1 MLPSLEDYTGL
12 KKTMTSIH
20 KTAIVSSNSKI
31 DESVEIGAYSIIGAD
46 VEIGKDTRIDS
57 HVMVTGKTKI
67 GKSNHIYSYCSI
79 GDDPQ
84 DKKYDNED
92 TEVEIGDRNTI
103 REYTTINK
111 GTTQDVGVTRLGND
125 NWIMAYVHIAH
136 DCQVGNNTI
145 FANNTTLGGHVE
157 VGDYVIFG
165 GFSGAHQFCKIGAHS
180 FLGMYSGVARDLPP
194 YVIVMGQPAE
204 PRGINLEGLKR
215 RDVSK
220 EQIRN
225 IKSAYKALYMSNLGL
240 EEATKVIENLGDVN
254 GEINILVDFLKDA
267 TRGIVRKG

>member
-1 MLPSLEDYTGL
+1 
-12 KKTMTSIH
+12 MTDIH
-20 KTAIVSSNSKI
+20 KTAVVSPKSNIHETAK
-31 DESVEIGAYSIIGAD
+31 IGAYSIIGEN
-46 VEIGKDTRIDS
+46 VEIGKDTKIDS
-57 HVMVTGKTKI
+57 HVVIKGKTKI
-67 GKSNHIYSYCSI
+67 GEDNHIYPFSSI

-215 RDVSK
+215 RDFSK

-240 EEATKVIENLGDVN
+240 EEAIKAIKNLGDIN
-254 GEINILVDFLKDA
+254 GETNILVDFLKDT